1 MGFCCEHHQHVHL
14 RVPDMAAPRGRPKK
28 DLTMEDLTAK
38 ISQLTV
44 ENRELRKAL
53 GSTADPRDRPLTA
66 TEKEAQLTAT
76 VGALSAAA
84 AKKIE
89 ARVRTIFS
97 KVVTQKQVDD
107 ALKGLS
113 LRIDVCMSDGGT
125 TKPPPGANNRRRRG
139 ASTTRAGV
147 DD

>member
-1 MGFCCEHHQHVHL
+1 S
-14 RVPDMAAPRGRPKK
+14 KK

-76 VGALSAAA
+76 VGAMSAAA

-113 LRIDVCMSDGGT
+113 
-125 TKPPPGANNRRRRG
+125 
-139 ASTTRAGV
+139 
-147 DD
+147 